1 MQVGAYLS
9 WFVRFLMLLTA
20 GITWPI
26 GKLLDWTL
34 GEENALLKRRELK
47 ALVTLHAEPQVG

>member
-1 MQVGAYLS
+1 MGAYLS

-34 GEENALLKRRELK
+34 GEESALLKRRELK

>member
-1 MQVGAYLS
+1 
-9 WFVRFLMLLTA
+9 MLLTA

-34 GEENALLKRRELK
+34 GEESALLKRRELK